1 MLYNETLLILE
12 DETKTSKIELVTV
25 GNKALGRPVC
35 PTIVAAELKIFFGTR
50 KKVTLQR

>member
-1 MLYNETLLILE
+1 MLYSETISIFE

-25 GNKALGRPVC
+25 GNEALGWPVC

-50 KKVTLQR
+50 KKVTLQH